1 MATVISSNA
10 TRTVDRSKNRRSKY
24 NSATLPC
31 FLQNIHRPHRACHC
45 HSVVCSSAE
54 PPVYNPLPLTH
65 CPHYALPT
73 SNPLSLAP
81 TAPLLIILLIPS
93 YLPRHHVATTI
104 IGLSVVVRGARRWRD
119 GWRQK
124 SVEKHL
130 TCKSTLIA
138 MARGFAFAL
147 VAAAIAALAATTSGV
162 AAAAGEEAAEEV
174 EEEVVG
180 PEAHGAGE
188 ARSAPPSDA
197 LFFENFEAGMVRAAH
212 IHPPVIA

>member
-1 MATVISSNA
+1 
-10 TRTVDRSKNRRSKY
+10 
-24 NSATLPC
+24 
-31 FLQNIHRPHRACHC
+31 
-45 HSVVCSSAE
+45 
-54 PPVYNPLPLTH
+54 
-65 CPHYALPT
+65 
-73 SNPLSLAP
+73 
-81 TAPLLIILLIPS
+81 
-93 YLPRHHVATTI
+93 
-104 IGLSVVVRGARRWRD
+104 
-119 GWRQK
+119 
-124 SVEKHL
+124 
-130 TCKSTLIA
+130 